1 MSVTTKLLIAAT
13 LLAFGVLH
21 LIAGSISEAKLD
33 KPVGALAGM
42 TGD

>member
-1 MSVTTKLLIAAT
+1 MSVTTKLVIAAT

-21 LIAGSISEAKLD
+21 LIGGTISEAKLN
-33 KPVGALAGM
+33 KSVGALAAM

>member
-1 MSVTTKLLIAAT
+1 MSVTTKLVIAAT

-21 LIAGSISEAKLD
+21 LIGGSISEARLD
-33 KPVGALAGM
+33 KPVASLAAM